1 MLRPSDIEIWQVLD
15 GRDDRNAKKVADWLS
30 SDEGLV
36 WIENNT
42 DRIMKYCE
50 DTECYVDVPSEEML
64 EKIHRHIE
72 MTKRKRRLRRL
83 VTAAACAFIP
93 VAFMAVMW
101 MNINNKLGNVLF
113 DDPDKVCEF
122 AALGERKVV
131 VFQDGTKVYLN
142 AGSKLS
148 YPSFWS
154 LADRNVKLE
163 GEGFF
168 QVQKNPKR
176 PFVVDLDGAELKV
189 YGTSFN
195 VKAYPDDDIV
205 GVVLFE
211 GDVVFEV
218 GGKKYNLDPSEQLE
232 YHRNR
237 GTVDIRSLKSPDD
250 QILWTDNVIMFRNN
264 SLREITEIL
273 SRWYD
278 VTFEMEDELLYS
290 RTFTLRTD
298 HQPLH
303 FLLEEME
310 YVSDLHFELDGDVVK
325 VSLKEK

>member
-1 MLRPSDIEIWQVLD
+1 MLRPTDKEILQVLD
-15 GRDDRNAKKVADWLS
+15 GKDVRNAKKVALWLS
-30 SDEGLV
+30 SEEGMA
-36 WIENNT
+36 WIVDNT
-42 DRIMKYCE
+42 DRIMKSCE
-50 DTECYVDVPSEEML
+50 DPGEDVEVPSGMML
-64 EKIHRHIE
+64 ENIHRHID
-72 MTKRKRRLRRL
+72 MMKRKRRRRT
-83 VTAAACAFIP
+83 VITAVACVLIP
-93 VAFMAVMW
+93 VAFIGAMW
-101 MNINNKLGNVLF
+101 MNINSKLGNVLF
-113 DDPDKVCEF
+113 DDPDKVFEF

-154 LADRNVKLE
+154 LSDRNVRLE

-168 QVQKNPKR
+168 QVQKNSKR
-176 PFVVDLDGAELKV
+176 PFVVDLDGVAVKV

-195 VKAYPDDDIV
+195 VKAYPDDDLV
-205 GVVLFE
+205 GIVLFE
-211 GDVVFEV
+211 GDVVFETPAE
-218 GGKKYNLDPSEQLE
+218 KYDMDPSEQLE
-232 YHRNR
+232 YNR
-237 GTVDIRSLKSPDD
+237 SSGEVEIISLKSPDD
-250 QILWTDNVIMFRNN
+250 KILWTDNVIMFRNN
-264 SLREITEIL
+264 TLREISEIL

-310 YVSDLHFELDGDVVK
+310 YVSDLHFDLDGGIVRVT
-325 VSLKEK
+325 LKNN

>member
-15 GRDDRNAKKVADWLS
+15 GRDDRNAKKVASWLS
-30 SDEGLV
+30 SEEGLA
-36 WIENNT
+36 WIESNT

-50 DTECYVDVPSEEML
+50 DTADFVDVPSEEML

-72 MTKRKRRLRRL
+72 LIKRKRRFRMLM
-83 VTAAACAFIP
+83 TAAACALVP
-93 VAFMAVMW
+93 VAFLAVMW
-101 MNINNKLGNVLF
+101 MNINSKLGNVLF

-176 PFVVDLDGAELKV
+176 PFVVDLDGAALKV

-211 GDVVFEV
+211 GDVVFEI
-218 GGKKYNLDPSEQLE
+218 GDEKYDLDPSELLE
-232 YHRNR
+232 YHRKN
-237 GTVDIRSLKSPDD
+237 GAVDIRSLKSPDD

-264 SLREITEIL
+264 TLREIAEIL

-310 YVSDLHFELDGDVVK
+310 YVSDLHVELDGDVVK